1 MIENKLKFKR
11 NTKIYEVK
19 ITLSDKPHFK
29 VIIHICYIQIKL
41 CNVIGDLDLIHYAA
55 YTIAFRIR
63 DKKKYRDCQ
72 VRSFF
77 LMHNST

>member
-41 CNVIGDLDLIHYAA
+41 CNVIGKFGSNTLCGL
-55 YTIAFRIR
+55 
-63 DKKKYRDCQ
+63 
-72 VRSFF
+72 
-77 LMHNST
+77 